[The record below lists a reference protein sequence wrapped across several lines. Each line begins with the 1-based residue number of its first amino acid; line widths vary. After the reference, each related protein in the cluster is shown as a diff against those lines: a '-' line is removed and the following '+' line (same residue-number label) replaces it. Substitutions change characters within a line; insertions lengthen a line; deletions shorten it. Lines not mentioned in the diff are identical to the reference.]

1 MVTDVFPIISHRLPL
16 HFSYNWCHQYPFD
29 QQTFSSIFPILY
41 KPFPTSFPGSHP
53 QRNSNFLGNENES
66 IFPFVRKRRE
76 RRTVHLEF
84 QEEEKR
90 RGRRE
95 TMVVETA
102 IPVFDRKVDRVTLSL
117 SLSSSLCFN
126 ELNTRGRRT
135 NDRHREKN
143 WIFRLAGCVTV
154 RTETTVGIFARL
166 WIINKPP
173 AQENGKQMY
182 LRWPG
187 ARQKGDKTKNKKK
200 KKRESGGE
208 KKERKREKRRTRRDE
223 IDDKREAH
231 ARPFLD

>member
-1 MVTDVFPIISHRLPL
+1 MPSISIRPANFFLHLPYSL
-16 HFSYNWCHQYPFD
+16 
-29 QQTFSSIFPILY
+29 QTLSNILSWIA
-41 KPFPTSFPGSHP
+41 PTKEFKLSGK
-53 QRNSNFLGNENES
+53 RDENENES

-135 NDRHREKN
+135 NDRHRKKN

-166 WIINKPP
+166 
-173 AQENGKQMY
+173 
-182 LRWPG
+182 
-187 ARQKGDKTKNKKK
+187 
-200 KKRESGGE
+200 
-208 KKERKREKRRTRRDE
+208 
-223 IDDKREAH
+223 
-231 ARPFLD
+231 